1 MKIIT
6 PSLPQRSI
14 RTCCAAAALLLAA
27 FTVAAQAPAVRI
39 QSEVDSSRLAPIPGS
54 QNALTRVAAD
64 LGRMPANTPM
74 SSVTLRFNRSPAQE
88 AALDA
93 LIQAQQ
99 NPASPLYHQ
108 WLTPDQFAA
117 RFGMA
122 QSDIEKVEGWL
133 QQQGFAIDSVS
144 RSQTAIRFSGTVGQ
158 VESAFATEMHY
169 FQVNGQKHFAPS
181 TALSVPSAI
190 AGVVADV
197 QNLSDF
203 RPHSDHVSPR
213 KAFTSAQSGNVFFAP
228 PDIVTTYDMQ
238 PLLSGGVNG
247 AGQTIVIAG
256 QSQVALSDIEAFESA
271 SGLTKKDPN
280 IVLVPGTGNSTVSSG
295 DESESDLDLEWSGAM
310 APGATID
317 FVYVGSSNTF
327 STFDAAA
334 YAIDEGLGNIISMSY
349 SICELDPYVT
359 SAYITAEE
367 AIYKQATVQGQT
379 VLSASGDE
387 GSTSCYGDTNLTTT
401 AEQEQLAVAYPASS
415 AYITAVGGTE
425 IASEFS
431 SGGSS
436 VSTYWNS
443 ASGNNDL
450 TSSAKSYIPEVAWN
464 DDAANEQY
472 ASQSGVPCSET
483 SPCLSSSGGG
493 ASTLVAQP
501 SFQTTYFK
509 ATGEANPDSSARLV
523 PDIAFYASPGQ
534 PGYLYCTSDQS
545 AWGQGQTASCG
556 AGFRASSSDTTLT
569 VAGGTS
575 FGTPIF
581 AGMLALLNQNGKY
594 VSGQGE
600 INATLY
606 GLAANST
613 IYAADFHDVTTGNND
628 CLAGSG
634 NCASGNVGYSA
645 VTGYDEVTGLGS
657 LDLAKLA
664 SDWAK
669 VAPAAPTLTGTSV
682 SVSAANAT
690 PQVNTNDI
698 FTITV
703 SDSSGNP
710 VTTGT
715 VTLQVDVG
723 VCVPSSGVGDTTCGG
738 TTVSNQSLNSSGV
751 VTYTANFSTQG
762 MHTIVAQYCDG
773 TVTSGQCSTT
783 GTHAPSTGVGSV
795 SIPITSS
802 GKGTIAA
809 AASPTTLTLAQGSSG
824 VEAVTITPSG
834 GYTGTVLVNIDFGTS
849 GDNQL
854 SNLCANFST
863 ANLSGLGE
871 VQIGNT
877 QPGSVNLNLDTNAA
891 DCTGG
896 AMKPGF
902 VPLRN
907 FMHGHL
913 AKNTPPA
920 PRRSPLP
927 PAMALAGL
935 LFAGFL
941 GRRSRL
947 FRNLVVVLALGVA
960 GMFLSACGGFGGGGG
975 GGIANPPKGTYNG
988 TFTATDSNTSSITA
1002 TATFTF
1008 VID

>member
-1 MKIIT
+1 MKTIIPPLT
-6 PSLPQRSI
+6 LPSL
-14 RTCCAAAALLLAA
+14 RTCGAAIALLLAA

-39 QSEVDSSRLAPIPGS
+39 QSEIDSSRLSPIPGS
-54 QNALTRVAAD
+54 QNALARVATD
-64 LGRMPANTPM
+64 LGRMPANTPVNG
-74 SSVTLRFNRSPAQE
+74 VTLRFNRSAAQE

-117 RFGMA
+117 RFGMS
-122 QSDIEKVEGWL
+122 QSDIAKVEDWL
-133 QQQGFAIDSVS
+133 QQQGFVIDSVS
-144 RSQTAIRFSGTVGQ
+144 RSNTAIRFSGTVGQ
-158 VESAFATEMHY
+158 VESAFATQMHY
-169 FQVNGQKHFAPS
+169 FQVNGEKHFAPS

-203 RPHSDHVSPR
+203 RPHPDHIIPR
-213 KAFTSAQSGNVFFAP
+213 KSFTSAQTGDVFFAP
-228 PDIVTTYDMQ
+228 PDIVTTYDIQ
-238 PLLSGGVNG
+238 PLYSGGVNG

-256 QSQVALSDIEAFESA
+256 QSEVALSDIEAFESA

-359 SAYITAEE
+359 SAYISAEE
-367 AIYKQATVQGQT
+367 AIYKQATTQGQT

-387 GSTSCYGDTNLTTT
+387 GSTGCYGDTNLTTT
-401 AEQEQLAVAYPASS
+401 ADQEQLAVSYPASS

-436 VSTYWNS
+436 VSQYWNA
-443 ASGNNDL
+443 ASGSTDL
-450 TSSAKSYIPEVAWN
+450 VSSAKSYIPEVAWN
-464 DDAANEQY
+464 DDAANAQY
-472 ASQSGVPCSET
+472 ASQSGTPCSET
-483 SPCLSSSGGG
+483 SPCLSASGGG

-501 SFQTTYFK
+501 SFQTNYFT
-509 ATGEANPDSSARLV
+509 ATGEANPSSAHRLV
-523 PDIAFYASPGQ
+523 PDISFYASPEQ

-545 AWGQGQTASCG
+545 AWGQGQQASCSN
-556 AGFRASSSDTTLT
+556 GFRDNSTGDLT

-581 AGMLALLNQNGKY
+581 AGMLALLNQYGKY

-645 VTGYDEVTGLGS
+645 GTGYDEVTGLGS
-657 LDLAKLA
+657 IDLAKLA
-664 SDWAK
+664 NDWAK
-669 VAPAAPTLTGTSV
+669 VAPAAPALTGTSV
-682 SVSAANAT
+682 TVSAANAT

-723 VCVPSSGVGDTTCGG
+723 VCVPSSGYGDTTCGG

-751 VTYTANFSTQG
+751 ITYTANFTTQG
-762 MHTIVAQYCDG
+762 MHTIVAQY
-773 TVTSGQCSTT
+773 SGDS
-783 GTHAPSTGVGSV
+783 THAPSSGVGSV

-809 AASPTTLTLAQGSSG
+809 AATPTTLTVAQGSSG
-824 VEAVTITPSG
+824 TETVTITPSG

-854 SNLCANFST
+854 SNLCANFSA
-863 ANLSGLGE
+863 ANISGLGE

-877 QPGSVNLNLDTNAA
+877 QAGSVNLNLDTNAA
-891 DCTGG
+891 DCSGG

-907 FMHGHL
+907 FMHGVI
-913 AKNTPPA
+913 ARNTPPA

-960 GMFLSACGGFGGGGG
+960 GMFLSACGGIGGGG

-1002 TATFTF
+1002 TTTFTF